1 LATDNGENGAPSCA
15 NGWLLNEVM
24 RTRWQR
30 PDAVVVTDSG
40 AVLNLQGPPVN
51 ASSTAHAAAMAI
63 NNGTDMNDG
72 HGFKALATAI
82 AQGLTTEAK
91 VDVALKR
98 ALRQLFTAGLF
109 DQVALPGP
117 CPSLHAASLSIIL
130 PSLQHS

>member
-1 LATDNGENGAPSCA
+1 
-15 NGWLLNEVM
+15 M

-51 ASSTAHAAAMAI
+51 ASSTAAAAAMAI

-82 AQGLTTEAK
+82 EQGLTTEAK

-109 DQVALPGP
+109 DQVAAPWTLPQP
-117 CPSLHAASLSIIL
+117 ARRQFEHHPTVLPAAANWLVDCGC
-130 PSLQHS
+130 